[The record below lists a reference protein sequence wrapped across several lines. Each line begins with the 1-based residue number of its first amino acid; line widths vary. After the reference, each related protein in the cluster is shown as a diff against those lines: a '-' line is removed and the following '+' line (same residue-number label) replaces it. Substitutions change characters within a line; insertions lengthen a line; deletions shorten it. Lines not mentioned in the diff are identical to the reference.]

1 METKWDDES
10 GGWESGQGYTER
22 PGSHTWK
29 SCPSSLKMMKRC
41 LWSCG
46 CLWEP
51 RAECLKD
58 APRPWLWGQGLKSQ
72 DLPPSSVPSSS
83 ALLVAGSHHSPASLS
98 GSSMLHP
105 LSFLAL
111 LSFTSIRL
119 PHSQSLQLKSPQ
131 IHHSGTILSLYFFA
145 YFHTIMNCLCLSGP
159 LHILS
164 LLVPEL
170 SSALNL

>member
-1 METKWDDES
+1 MAVGCLGQPVSQERLAFGFPSLLGPVSGVTGESRSDTKGWMETKWDDES

-22 PGSHTWK
+22 PGSHTRK
-29 SCPSSLKMMKRC
+29 SCPSSLKMMKRR

-83 ALLVAGSHHSPASLS
+83 ALVVPGSHHSPASLS

-111 LSFTSIRL
+111 LSFISILL
-119 PHSQSLQLKSPQ
+119 PHSQR
-131 IHHSGTILSLYFFA
+131 
-145 YFHTIMNCLCLSGP
+145 
-159 LHILS
+159 
-164 LLVPEL
+164 V
-170 SSALNL
+170 SS